1 MGLSGAD
8 ADRIIAVSRSPD
20 DVFSEAA
27 LASFEGKPVTNDHP
41 PGLIGPDDVKN
52 YEMGHAQN
60 IRKGSGEWS
69 DYMIADLHIHDRDLI
84 NAIQNGK
91 REISCGYECDYVRN
105 EDGTYSQKKIRGN
118 HVAVVERGRAGKRAA
133 ILDSDKKEEAK
144 KPERKVMKKGF
155 LFKIFGQAV
164 KDKSA
169 EEIEQLAMD
178 AAAALDEGIHEPEGG
193 TKQPEAG
200 QQSAEEAKPVLDA
213 AFYVALDQKVD
224 KILKAL
230 DEKTTTEK
238 NEEKDSMDEA
248 IKALEGTKDEDLEKN
263 EKQEEAKVVPAEEM
277 DDTSSEGMDKAVAAS
292 ILKAMRPT
300 VAAIQDAAQRKA
312 VSDAL
317 IKAVTAKDT
326 ANDIDAILKASR
338 ANAKK
343 AADVNPVMTVEQ
355 CQAAYD
361 ARNPH
366 KRKENQ

>member
-1 MGLSGAD
+1 
-8 ADRIIAVSRSPD
+8 
-20 DVFSEAA
+20 
-27 LASFEGKPVTNDHP
+27 
-41 PGLIGPDDVKN
+41 
-52 YEMGHAQN
+52 
-60 IRKGSGEWS
+60 
-69 DYMIADLHIHDRDLI
+69 MIADLHIHDRDLI

-91 REISCGYECDYVRN
+91 REISCGYECDYVQN
-105 EDGTYSQKKIRGN
+105 GDGTYSQKKIRGN

-178 AAAALDEGIHEPEGG
+178 AAAALDEGTHEPESG
-193 TKQPEAG
+193 TKQPEVG
-200 QQSAEEAKPVLDA
+200 QQNTEETKPALDA

-238 NEEKDSMDEA
+238 NEEKDPMDEA
-248 IKALEGTKDEDLEKN
+248 IKTLEGTKDEDPEEN

-277 DDTSSEGMDKAVAAS
+277 DETSEGMDKAVAAS

-317 IKAVTAKDT
+317 IKAVTARDT

-343 AADVNPVMTVEQ
+343 AADAKPAMTVEQ